1 MFVFWRKSKESIIAP
16 LIDEPQ
22 VFMGQHHRL
31 PAGLLLSLCLCIVLF
46 FHDPRSK
53 QSLILKRKL
62 LTSSLTV
69 SPQQILLLY
78 GMK

>member
-31 PAGLLLSLCLCIVLF
+31 PPAGLLSLCLCIVLF
-46 FHDPRSK
+46 FTTPE
-53 QSLILKRKL
+53 
-62 LTSSLTV
+62 V
-69 SPQQILLLY
+69 SRASY
-78 GMK
+78 